1 MARFIDFQTNFS
13 TGELDPLLRAR
24 VDIPQYDNALA
35 KATNVIIQPQ
45 GGVRRRPGTK
55 HVFELPNSGGE
66 SAANGMRLI
75 SFEFSVDDS
84 YMLCFVTGRMYVVK
98 NGALITAINGGANN
112 YLTVSS
118 ITGAMLSSLCW
129 TQSAD
134 TLIVVHPDLQP
145 IKIVR
150 GASDSSWT
158 ATTIT
163 FDSIPKYAFN
173 QAFNNPVAVLTS
185 SSVSGNVVLTTGAT
199 GTAQA
204 GSSNTITL
212 AATSSDI
219 DDIYNNFTISITDG
233 TGSGQSKT
241 ISNYVGS
248 TKVAT
253 VSSNWTTNPDNTSKY
268 SIEGRVFHNGR
279 SNTAQA
285 GTSSSIT
292 LDASASSVNDIYNG
306 SSITITSG
314 TGSGQTRTISNYVG
328 STKVATVS
336 TNWTTTPNSTSQ
348 FTIESQVNQYINVTP
363 QGRAR
368 ITKYIS
374 STSVE
379 AITEF
384 PFFNTATIASGD
396 WELETGYEDVWSS
409 AKGWPRTVSFHEGR
423 LYFGGSK
430 SRPSTIWGSKV
441 ALFFDFKPSEF
452 LDDDA
457 VEATLDTNQLNI
469 IVDIIS
475 GRDLQ
480 VFTTGGEFYV
490 PQQGTD
496 PITPLTFTFKQVS
509 RNGARPGTRVEALES
524 GSLFVQRQ
532 GKALNEFLFSDS
544 QLTYVT
550 QRISLLSGHLLKS
563 PSRLGLRRATSTDEG
578 DLLLI
583 TNETDGSLAVYSI
596 LRSQQIIAP
605 SEFTTDGEFMDV
617 SVDVTNIYTIAKRV
631 FNGTTRYF
639 VEFFDNDLL
648 TDCAFT
654 GGSAASA
661 SGLPHIGEI
670 LNVICDGVPQGNE
683 TVSAGGS
690 VTFDRSSTTSYE
702 VGLPVSVY
710 LKTMPVEIKLQS
722 GSRVA
727 FKKRIVQ
734 VNAVVSNTQHLNING
749 QPVPFQNL
757 DGPLLD
763 VEITPFTGVKRL
775 DGIRGYTRD
784 AVIEVTQTLPLKMT
798 LLGLEYKVAVNQG
811 T

>member
-24 VDIPQYDNALA
+24 VDIPQYANALA

-55 HVFELPNSGGE
+55 HIFELPNSSTP
-66 SAANGMRLI
+66 SAANGVRLI

-84 YMLCFVTGRMYVVK
+84 YMLCFVAGRMYVVK
-98 NGALITAINGGANN
+98 DGALVTNINASGND
-112 YLTVSS
+112 YLTVSN
-118 ITGAMLSSLCW
+118 ITGAMLSSICW

-150 GASDSSWT
+150 GATDSSWT

-163 FDSIPKYAFN
+163 LDSIPKYAFT
-173 QAFNNPVAVLTS
+173 QTFTNPATTLTPSAVAGNITLTA
-185 SSVSGNVVLTTGAT
+185 GAAVFHNGRT

-204 GSSNTITL
+204 GASTTITL
-212 AATSSDI
+212 DAGAVAT
-219 DDIYNNFTISITDG
+219 DDIYNG
-233 TGSGQSKT
+233 
-241 ISNYVGS
+241 
-248 TKVAT
+248 A
-253 VSSNWTTNPDNTSKY
+253 
-268 SIEGRVFHNGR
+268 
-279 SNTAQA
+279 
-285 GTSSSIT
+285 
-292 LDASASSVNDIYNG
+292 
-306 SSITITSG
+306 SITITSG
-314 TGSGQTRTISNYVG
+314 TGAGQTRIISDYVG

-336 TNWTTTPNSTSQ
+336 TSWTTTPNSTSV
-348 FTIESQVNQYINVTP
+348 FSVTSQVDQYINASP
-363 QGRAR
+363 QGRLR
-368 ITKYIS
+368 ITKFIS
-374 STSVE
+374 ATSVE

-384 PFFNTATIASGD
+384 PFFNTTAVVSGN
-396 WELETGYEDVWSS
+396 WELESGYEDVWSTS
-409 AKGWPRTVSFHEGR
+409 RGWPRSVSFHEGR

-509 RNGARPGTRVEALES
+509 RNGTRPGTRVESLES
-524 GSLFVQRQ
+524 GSLFVQKQ
-532 GKALNEFLFSDS
+532 GKSLNEFLFSDT

-550 QRISLLSGHLLKS
+550 QRISLLSGHLLKD
-563 PSRLGLRRATSTDEG
+563 PTRLSLRRATSTDEG

-583 TNETDGSLAVYSI
+583 VNETDGTIASYSI
-596 LRSQQIIAP
+596 LRSQQIVAP
-605 SEFTTDGEFMDV
+605 SEFTTDGEFLDV
-617 SVDVTNIYTIAKRV
+617 SVDVTDIYAIVKRV

-639 VEFFDNDLL
+639 VELFDDNRL
-648 TDCAFT
+648 TDCAFI
-654 GGSAASA
+654 GGVAASA
-661 SGLPHIGEI
+661 SSLPHIGKS
-670 LNVICDGVPQGNE
+670 LNVICDGVPQSNE
-683 TVSAGGS
+683 TVSGGGS
-690 VTFDRSSTTSYE
+690 VTFDRASTVSYE
-702 VGLPVSVY
+702 VGLPITVY
-710 LKTMPVEIKLQS
+710 VKTMPVEVKLQT
-722 GSRVA
+722 GTRVG
-727 FKKRIVQ
+727 FKKRIVEANVI
-734 VNAVVSNTQHLNING
+734 VNNTQHLNINN
-749 QPVPFQNL
+749 QPVPFQNF
-757 DGPLLD
+757 DNPLLD
-763 VEITPFTGVKRL
+763 IAIAPFTGIKRL
-775 DGIRGYTRD
+775 NGIRGYTRD
-784 AVIEVTQTLPLKMT
+784 AVIEITQTLPLKMT

>member
-24 VDIPQYDNALA
+24 VDIPQYANALA

-55 HVFELPNSGGE
+55 HIFELPNSSTP
-66 SAANGMRLI
+66 SAANGVRLI

-84 YMLCFVTGRMYVVK
+84 YMLCFVAGRMYVVK
-98 NGALITAINGGANN
+98 DGALVTNINGSGNN
-112 YLTVSS
+112 YLTVSD
-118 ITGAMLSSLCW
+118 ITGAMLSSICW

-150 GASDSSWT
+150 GATDSSWT

-163 FDSIPKYAFN
+163 LDSIPKYAFT
-173 QAFNNPVAVLTS
+173 QTFTNPATTLTPSAVAGNITLTA
-185 SSVSGNVVLTTGAT
+185 GAAVFHNGRT

-204 GSSNTITL
+204 GASTTITL
-212 AATSSDI
+212 DAGAVAT
-219 DDIYNNFTISITDG
+219 DDIYNG
-233 TGSGQSKT
+233 
-241 ISNYVGS
+241 
-248 TKVAT
+248 A
-253 VSSNWTTNPDNTSKY
+253 
-268 SIEGRVFHNGR
+268 
-279 SNTAQA
+279 
-285 GTSSSIT
+285 
-292 LDASASSVNDIYNG
+292 
-306 SSITITSG
+306 SITITSG
-314 TGSGQTRTISNYVG
+314 TGAGQTGIISDYVG

-336 TNWTTTPNSTSQ
+336 TSWTTTPNNTSVFSVTSQ
-348 FTIESQVNQYINVTP
+348 VDQYINASP
-363 QGRAR
+363 QGRLR
-368 ITKYIS
+368 ITKFIS
-374 STSVE
+374 ATSVE

-384 PFFNTATIASGD
+384 PFFNTTAVVSGN
-396 WELETGYEDVWSS
+396 WELESGYEDVWSTS
-409 AKGWPRTVSFHEGR
+409 RGWPRSVSFHEGR

-509 RNGARPGTRVEALES
+509 RNGTRPGTRVESLES
-524 GSLFVQRQ
+524 GSLFVQKQ
-532 GKALNEFLFSDS
+532 GKSLNEFLFSDT

-550 QRISLLSGHLLKS
+550 QRISLLSGHLLKD
-563 PSRLGLRRATSTDEG
+563 PTRLSLRRATSTDEG

-583 TNETDGSLAVYSI
+583 VNETDGTIASYSI
-596 LRSQQIIAP
+596 LRSQQIVAP
-605 SEFTTDGEFMDV
+605 SEFTTDGEFLDV
-617 SVDVTNIYTIAKRV
+617 SVDVTDIYAIVKRV

-639 VEFFDNDLL
+639 VELFDDNRL
-648 TDCAFT
+648 TDCAFI
-654 GGSAASA
+654 GGVAASA
-661 SGLPHIGEI
+661 SSLPHIGKS
-670 LNVICDGVPQGNE
+670 LNVICDGVPQSNE
-683 TVSAGGS
+683 TVSGGGS
-690 VTFDRSSTTSYE
+690 VTFDRASTASYE
-702 VGLPVSVY
+702 VGLPITVY
-710 LKTMPVEIKLQS
+710 VKTMPVEVKLQT
-722 GSRVA
+722 GTRVG
-727 FKKRIVQ
+727 FKKRIVEANVI
-734 VNAVVSNTQHLNING
+734 VNNTQHLNINN
-749 QPVPFQNL
+749 QPVPFQNF
-757 DGPLLD
+757 DNPLLD
-763 VEITPFTGVKRL
+763 IAIAPFTGIKRL
-775 DGIRGYTRD
+775 NGIRGYTRD
-784 AVIEVTQTLPLKMT
+784 AVIEITQTLPLKMT